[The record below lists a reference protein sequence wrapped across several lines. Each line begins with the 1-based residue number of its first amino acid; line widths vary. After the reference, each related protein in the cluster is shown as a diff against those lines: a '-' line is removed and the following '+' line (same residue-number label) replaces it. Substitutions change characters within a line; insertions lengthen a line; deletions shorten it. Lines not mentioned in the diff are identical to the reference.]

1 MHNNS
6 LQHTKLSIE
15 RMDLFTTTRERTM
28 TLYRNN
34 TSPWWP
40 FSTAGV
46 QQHITNASSSAPVI
60 CTKETECG
68 PICHIQKESHGDITI
83 DTLAIRPEC
92 Q

>member
-34 TSPWWP
+34 ISPWWP
-40 FSTAGV
+40 FSTAGFNNISQMHHHLHQLFV
-46 QQHITNASSSAPVI
+46 PKKRNVV
-60 CTKETECG
+60 
-68 PICHIQKESHGDITI
+68 PICHIQKESHGDTTI
-83 DTLAIRPEC
+83 DTLAIQPEC